1 MRGMQ
6 GQPFMV
12 ICCGGECVR
21 LSALHLAPLPNKQC
35 STQLSHYGLG
45 GWWLVSGTGTPD
57 AHMLLPGLLIGQ
69 DFLLIGQGA
78 CALPGSE
85 HALLGLQHDTRFN
98 SPINE
103 IQWWGAQPRCHF
115 QATNRM
121 QRHFTV
127 RDSIARVAR
136 ARG

>member
-1 MRGMQ
+1 MRGTQ

-12 ICCGGECVR
+12 IRCGGECVQ

-35 STQLSHYGLG
+35 SARLSHAGLG
-45 GWWLVSGTGTPD
+45 GRWLFSGMGMPD
-57 AHMLLPGLLIGQ
+57 THMLLPGLLIGQ

-78 CALPGSE
+78 HALPGSE
-85 HALLGLQHDTRFN
+85 HALLGLWCDMQFN
-98 SPINE
+98 SPIDE
-103 IQWWGAQPRCHF
+103 IQQWGARPRCHF

-121 QRHFTV
+121 QRHFMV

-136 ARG
+136 A